1 MDKIDL
7 LSKMVVVADYCD
19 GNGFEKEA
27 ESLDNI
33 MVKVA
38 WRAPYVDAVADNI
51 IKAIK
56 KWIENNIDADDFL
69 LKPED
74 IDVRDLVIRIVK
86 HIDVYLKRKHDSFIK
101 LKLTVSE
108 RSYVEDVIRPALRFD
123 GSPWARDILDK
134 LPSVI

>member
-108 RSYVEDVIRPALRFD
+108 RSYVEDVIR
-123 GSPWARDILDK
+123 K
-134 LPSVI
+134 